1 MQNYS
6 PVQPLTTA
14 LKYGII
20 AIAMIPAIST
30 AQTWP
35 ERPITL
41 VVPFP
46 PGGSTDVSARILAH
60 GLTEKLGQSVVVE
73 NRAGAS
79 GNIGSA
85 YVARAKPDGYTLVM
99 SGVGTHAANASLYS
113 NLPYDP
119 LKDFTHILSVA
130 SSPNAVVVNADFPA
144 RTFKDLIK
152 DIQKNPDKYNYA
164 SPGTGSSG
172 HLTFELLKT
181 QANLKIQHVPYKGAS
196 QALTDVIGGQVPIL
210 IMVADTLKPQVES
223 GKIRVLAVTGKS
235 RSPLFPDVPTVA
247 ESGYPGFV
255 AESWTGLSA
264 PAGLSDNIRD
274 MLFKAS
280 RDVLDSPDV
289 KAQYARAGNTVEVR
303 NPDEFT
309 SFIRDEIEKWNSV
322 SKKAN
327 ITQ

>member
-1 MQNYS
+1 MQS
-6 PVQPLTTA
+6 PSALTKV

-20 AIAMIPAIST
+20 AIAMIPAISI

-152 DIQKNPDKYNYA
+152 DIQENPDKYNYA

-172 HLTFELLKT
+172 HLAFELLKT
-181 QANLKIQHVPYKGAS
+181 QADLKIQHVPYKGAS

-247 ESGYPGFV
+247 ESGFPGFV

-274 MLFKAS
+274 LLFKAS
-280 RDVLDSPDV
+280 RDVLDSSDV

-309 SFIRDEIEKWNSV
+309 SFVRDEIEKWKSV
-322 SKKAN
+322 AKKAN